1 MSDSP
6 FCPVKCPQKLWR
18 EPYSFAGNALGNP
31 YRASRNT
38 KNYFWLRGGDLSG
51 TDVAGSLCGKQSNPR
66 SKGRG
71 REVALHMSKNLIR
84 VGFGLTLTVVALA
97 WAGCS
102 STDRLVSGPG
112 SAQSSQITNYF
123 PLDEGT
129 TAIFSVTSS
138 GVTEQKSFTMS
149 GNVQIGNAH
158 AVRWVIST
166 NGSPDTS
173 YFVATDSALYYLE
186 TANAEA
192 EKILSLPFEIGASW
206 PRYYNY
212 DVTGYSNGNLGT
224 GTDIGTGGINP
235 FGYKDT
241 SATNGGYGA
250 KNYPSEGGNTFT
262 VVGTETIS
270 LGSLGTFAG
279 TLKIKNV
286 GYGGSTNFYWYAPEV
301 GLVKYQLE
309 TNADGSATP
318 QTEGLLVATN

>member
-1 MSDSP
+1 MR
-6 FCPVKCPQKLWR
+6 KTI
-18 EPYSFAGNALGNP
+18 EP
-31 YRASRNT
+31 RAS
-38 KNYFWLRGGDLSG
+38 
-51 TDVAGSLCGKQSNPR
+51 PP
-66 SKGRG
+66 G
-71 REVALHMSKNLIR
+71 REVALHMSKKLIQA
-84 VGFGLTLTVVALA
+84 GFGLALTVVALA
-97 WAGCS
+97 WVGCS
-102 STDRLVSGPG
+102 NTDRLVSGPG
-112 SAQSSQITNYF
+112 SAQSSQIANYF

-129 TAIFSVTSS
+129 TAIFSVTNS
-138 GVTEQKSFTMS
+138 GITEQKSFTVS
-149 GNVQIGNAH
+149 GDVQIGNAH
-158 AVRWVIST
+158 AVRWVISA

-173 YFVATDSALYYLE
+173 YFVATDSALYFLE

-192 EKILSLPFEIGASW
+192 EKILSLPFEIGNSW

-250 KNYPSEGGNTFT
+250 KNYPSEGGNTFS

-270 LGSLGTFAG
+270 LGALGTFAG

-286 GYGGSTNFYWYAPEV
+286 GYGGSTNFYWYAPGV

-309 TNADGSATP
+309 TNADGSAVP
-318 QTEGLLVATN
+318 QTEGVLVAIN